1 LCGLYFFFYLRSR
14 YFQKKKVMN
23 NRQII
28 TIIVVAIAALAA
40 GYFIGSSMNGLKSEN
55 QITLKNQN
63 DSLNYFLG
71 INMGYSLGQA
81 PWDVDAGLVSSG
93 ITQVL
98 NDSSMFDQM
107 TADAIFRQL
116 NVTLSEAESKK
127 AELEALEN
135 LEKGAAFLEE
145 NGKREGV
152 ITTESGLQYEV
163 ITKGD
168 GPMPTETTKVTV
180 HYEGTLIDGEVF
192 DSSYDS
198 GEPVSFALN
207 GVIPG
212 WTEGLQL
219 MNVGSTYKFYIP
231 SNLGYGPRGTG
242 PIPGNSVLIFKV
254 ELLEIAE

>member
-1 LCGLYFFFYLRSR
+1 
-14 YFQKKKVMN
+14 MN

-28 TIIVVAIAALAA
+28 TLIVVGVAALAA
-40 GYFIGSSMNGLKSEN
+40 GYFIGSSTSSLKSEN
-55 QITLKNQN
+55 QISLENQN

-71 INMGYSLGQA
+71 LNMGYSLGQA
-81 PWDVDAGLVSSG
+81 PWDVDASLVSSG

-98 NDSSMFDQM
+98 DDSSMYNQM

-116 NVTLSEAESKK
+116 NVALSEVESKK
-127 AELEALEN
+127 AENEALDN

-145 NGKREGV
+145 NGKRDGV
-152 ITTESGLQYEV
+152 QTTESGLQWEV
-163 ITKGD
+163 VTEGS
-168 GPMPTETTKVTV
+168 GARPTAESTVTV
-180 HYEGTLIDGEVF
+180 NYEGTLMDGEVF
-192 DSSYDS
+192 DSSYES
-198 GEPVSFALN
+198 GEPISFPLN

-219 MNVGSTYKFYIP
+219 MTVGSTYKFYIP
-231 SNLGYGPRGTG
+231 SNLGYGSRGTG

>member
-1 LCGLYFFFYLRSR
+1 
-14 YFQKKKVMN
+14 MN

-28 TIIVVAIAALAA
+28 TLIVVAVAALAA
-40 GYFIGSSMNGLKSEN
+40 GYFIGSSTSNGLKSEN
-55 QITLKNQN
+55 QISLQNQN

-71 INMGYSLGQA
+71 LNMGYSLEQA
-81 PWDVDAGLVSSG
+81 PWDVDAALVSSG

-98 NDSSMFDQM
+98 SDSSMYNQM

-116 NVTLSEAESKK
+116 NVALSEVENQKAEAES
-127 AELEALEN
+127 LEN

-152 ITTESGLQYEV
+152 ITTESGIQYEV
-163 ITKGD
+163 ITEGD
-168 GPMPTETTKVTV
+168 GAKPTESSTVTV
-180 HYEGTLIDGEVF
+180 HYEGTLIDGTVF
-192 DSSYDS
+192 DSSYEN
-198 GEPVSFALN
+198 GEPISFPLN

-219 MNVGSTYKFYIP
+219 MSVGSTYKLYIP
-231 SNLGYGPRGTG
+231 SNLGYGARSTG

-254 ELLEIAE
+254 ELLDIAAAE